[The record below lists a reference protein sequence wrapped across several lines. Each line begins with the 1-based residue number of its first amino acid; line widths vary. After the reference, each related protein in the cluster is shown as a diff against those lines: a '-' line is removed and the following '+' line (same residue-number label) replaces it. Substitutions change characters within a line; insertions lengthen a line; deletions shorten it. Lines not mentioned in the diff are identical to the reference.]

1 MECIPVRPV
10 SPIFHNNLP
19 SSTFFQLLDSNN
31 LSVQPDS
38 IVLEERL
45 GEAVEILMR
54 FLERRE
60 RLVGSRRF
68 RKRIVRVRQKS
79 WEHISD

>member
-1 MECIPVRPV
+1 VECLPLHPV

-38 IVLEERL
+38 VVLEKCL
-45 GEAVEILMR
+45 SEAVEILVR

-60 RLVGSRRF
+60 RLVGSTRL
-68 RKRIVRVRQKS
+68 RKRIVRVRQKF
-79 WEHISD
+79 WENISD